1 MDAPKVFV
9 SHASEDKLGFVMP
22 FAERLISNGIDAWVD
37 KWEIKVGDSLVKK
50 IFEEGLG
57 AAQAVIVVLS
67 KHSVNKP
74 WVREELDLAV
84 VNKISEGTR
93 IIPVVLD
100 DCEVPQALK
109 STKWVSFKNSS
120 TYEDSFNEIV
130 ATIFGASDKPPL
142 GSPPSYVTQFKAG
155 GVAGQN
161 NIDSLVTRLA
171 CEAALKSGHSMVG
184 PEAFKKNGEFVI
196 PEQTLRDSLEYL
208 TEYGAINWQQ
218 DLSGS
223 LRGVSVNDAGFELY
237 AREHVPSYAEH
248 TRALVSLIVNSGI
261 RSNSD
266 LKEQLKI
273 SPFLVDHILRTLRDS
288 GSIRTTWFIGGECSI
303 DHVSA
308 SLRRTLS

>member
-9 SHASEDKLGFVMP
+9 SHASEDKLGFVMQ
-22 FAERLISNGIDAWVD
+22 FSERLRSSGIDAWVD

-67 KHSVNKP
+67 KYSVNKP

-93 IIPVVLD
+93 IIPVILD
-100 DCEVPQALK
+100 DCQVPQALK
-109 STKWVSFKNSS
+109 STKWVSFQNPSD
-120 TYEDSFNEIV
+120 YENSFNEIV

-142 GSPPSYVTQFKAG
+142 GSPPAYVSGFTAG
-155 GVAGQN
+155 SVAGQN

-171 CEAALKSGHSMVG
+171 CEAALESGNSMVG
-184 PEAFKKNGEFVI
+184 SEAFKKNGEFVI

-208 TEYGAINWQQ
+208 SEYGSINWQQ

-223 LRGVSVNDAGFELY
+223 LRSVSISDAGFELY
-237 AREHVPSYAEH
+237 AREHVPAYAEH
-248 TRALVSLIVNSGI
+248 TRSLISLIVNSGV
-261 RSNSD
+261 RSNSV
-266 LKEQLKI
+266 LKAQLDI
-273 SPFLVDHILRTLRDS
+273 RPFLVDHILRTLRDS
-288 GSIRTTWFIGGECSI
+288 GNIRVTWFLGGECSI